1 MVTYGIFVAAANYR
15 EEDYRQYHHC
25 AADPFNSSTEREPS
39 RLNFGNHA
47 FGISHAI
54 DAVRLENFKNNVAKS
69 SVVSP
74 VMDFNNPADSVHS
87 KAKVNMVN
95 GSEHM
100 MHKALHHSSFA
111 AECDPFTV
119 CWNGGNCLERQF
131 NISELN
137 SLRLT
142 DKGKGVGCV
151 ADASYVAT
159 DTVFGN
165 HKQVPNSV
173 LGGSSESAV
182 NDKSRHLHQLSSVPS
197 DASDARNLFS
207 YVEKDP
213 CLGSSGHCDHV
224 LRSNLPLQGVSMGFP
239 LVTSTSTPDN
249 TRALLK
255 QEGTSVSPYLLDENL
270 RLLALRQ
277 IMELSKQQHALSSII
292 NQERGKYGSSS
303 NVQHSIVDPS
313 TFREQRHGPDFTS
326 KQGVSEAAMNLLQSA
341 PTFRGS
347 DDIKKLPSVTGKCI
361 FFLGKC
367 KKFGEAG
374 ILVFLVIKESY

>member
-25 AADPFNSSTEREPS
+25 AADPFNSSAGREPS

-74 VMDFNNPADSVHS
+74 VMDSNNPADSVHS

-100 MHKALHHSSFA
+100 MNKALHRSSLA

-197 DASDARNLFS
+197 NASDARNLFS

-224 LRSNLPLQGVSMGFP
+224 LRSNLPLQGVSTGFP
-239 LVTSTSTPDN
+239 LVTSTSTLDN

-277 IMELSKQQHALSSII
+277 IMELSKQQHALSSMI

-313 TFREQRHGPDFTS
+313 TSREQRHGPDFTS
-326 KQGVSEAAMNLLQSA
+326 KQGVSEATMNLLQSA

-347 DDIKKLPSVTGKCI
+347 DDIKKVPYVTGKCI
-361 FFLGKC
+361 FF
-367 KKFGEAG
+367 
-374 ILVFLVIKESY
+374 SW

>member
-100 MHKALHHSSFA
+100 MHKALHHSSLA

-159 DTVFGN
+159 VFGN

-182 NDKSRHLHQLSSVPS
+182 NDKSSHLHQLSSVPS

-224 LRSNLPLQGVSMGFP
+224 LRSNLPLQGVSTGFP

-326 KQGVSEAAMNLLQSA
+326 KQGVSEATMNLLQSA